1 MSLVSRLQELFDER
15 RGDMRSATT
24 RPADLLVN
32 GTVKKAILLNV
43 SRSGAML
50 DAAFPPEEG
59 ASVVLRCAR
68 IETPAR
74 VVWVRHY
81 RFGLR
86 FDQKIDAG
94 LAAVLAKE
102 DEAFII

>member
-15 RGDMRSATT
+15 RGDARNAVS
-24 RPADLLVN
+24 RPADLLIN
-32 GTVKKAILLNV
+32 GSVKKAILLNV

-59 ASVVLRCAR
+59 ASLVLRCAQV
-68 IETPAR
+68 EVPAR

-86 FDQKIDAG
+86 FDQKIEAWQVAS
-94 LAAVLAKE
+94 LVKP
-102 DEAFII
+102 DEAYIF